1 MDAILQKLRL
11 EARGINNT
19 TKYFL
24 TLAET
29 YMNAGDIVHAKAC
42 LILLCEYRSNY
53 EESIVFNDLTD
64 KWEAYRYLVEGL
76 VPPSVP
82 FNSIAPCSP
91 DRCTTKITE
100 ILTMTDDDLLC
111 ALSDHLGE
119 LSGQG
124 ASLERLNKWERVA
137 FFVDELWREVNSG
150 GFSSYLYYY
159 GTHFEKAC
167 RALKA
172 IGAEGVAHMLC
183 AIEQAFP
190 RGRVPKTEEAIQN
203 AIDRMEER
211 GIDFEKEDDRFY
223 SVGEKELCSCLL
235 AYVRENRQHFR

>member
-1 MDAILQKLRL
+1 MDAILQELRL
-11 EARGINNT
+11 EARGISNT

-24 TLAET
+24 TLAEN
-29 YMNAGDIVHAKAC
+29 YINAGDIAHAKAC
-42 LILLCEYRSNY
+42 LILLCEYCSNY
-53 EESIVFNDLTD
+53 EESIEFNDLTD

-91 DRCTTKITE
+91 DQCTMKITE
-100 ILTMTDDDLLC
+100 ILALADDDLLS

-124 ASLERLNKWERVA
+124 NSLERLNKWERIV
-137 FFVDELWREVNSG
+137 FFVDELWSEVNSG
-150 GFSSYLYYY
+150 GFSSYLYYF

-172 IGAEGVAHMLC
+172 IGAEAVAHMLSD
-183 AIEQAFP
+183 IEQTFP

-203 AIDRMEER
+203 AIDQMEES
-211 GIDFEKEDDRFY
+211 GIDFEEVDDCFY
-223 SVGEKELCSCLL
+223 SVGEMELCSCLL
-235 AYVRENRQHFR
+235 AYVRENQRHFR